1 MMKIILILAII
12 NLINCYKIV
21 IFVLGCNIEEIL
33 QNRIN
38 TALTFANKYDGE
50 IVWYL
55 SGGIKDKVYSNTKTE
70 ATKMKNLIK
79 EKNNWSFKLDS
90 KAKNTAENFL
100 NFQQWIQENFFDK
113 VYISTSK
120 FHYTRANAILKE
132 INNSSNYNWLLAD
145 LDYQGSFNDELIHSK
160 NIISDVEK
168 AINRFYEK

>member
-1 MMKIILILAII
+1 MMKIILILAMI
-12 NLINCYKIV
+12 NLANCYKIV

-33 QNRIN
+33 QNRID
-38 TALTFANKYDGE
+38 TALNFANKYNGE

-55 SGGIKDKVYSNTKTE
+55 SGGIKDKVYSSTNTE
-70 ATKMKNLIK
+70 AIKMKNLIK
-79 EKNNWSFKLDS
+79 EKSNWSFQLDS
-90 KAKNTAENFL
+90 QAKNTAENFL
-100 NFQQWIQENFFDK
+100 NFQQWIQENFFDE

-132 INNSSNYNWLLAD
+132 INNSSSYNWLLGD